1 MMNNNDVV
9 IRLRYAL
16 SLSNKQVE
24 AIFKLGGV
32 KVSDSDL
39 DRILTRQDKE
49 LPHDHT
55 LSNHDLEAFLN
66 GLVIDKRGERKD
78 KNGQVIPATFDIT
91 NAKLVNNVTIK
102 KIKIAMS
109 YTSDD
114 IQDLMKLAGDSI
126 SNGELSAILRRPDH
140 RNYREAGDRYVRKLL
155 AGMSKKYRG

>member
-16 SLSNKQVE
+16 SLSNQE
-24 AIFKLGGV
+24 IEEMFKLGGV
-32 KVSDSDL
+32 RVSDSDL
-39 DRILTRQDKE
+39 DRILTRQEKDQS
-49 LPHDHT
+49 HDAA

-66 GLVIDKRGERKD
+66 GLVIKKRGHRKD
-78 KNGQVIPATFDIT
+78 KNGQVVPATFDMR

-102 KIKIAMS
+102 KIKIAMA

-114 IQDLMKLAGDSI
+114 IQELLKLAGNHI

>member
-1 MMNNNDVV
+1 MNNNDVI

-16 SLSNKQVE
+16 SLTNQQIE

-32 KVSDSDL
+32 TIKDSDL
-39 DRILTRQDKE
+39 DRILTRQDKD
-49 LPHDHT
+49 LPYDHS

-66 GLVIDKRGERKD
+66 GLLIDRRGQRKD
-78 KNGQVIPATFDIT
+78 KDGHIVPPTFDIKT
-91 NAKLVNNVTIK
+91 PKLVNNVTIK
-102 KIKIAMS
+102 KIKIAMA

-114 IQDLMKLAGDSI
+114 IQELMKLAGDNI

>member
-16 SLSNKQVE
+16 SLTNKQIE
-24 AIFKLGGV
+24 AIFNLGGV
-32 KVSDSDL
+32 KVTDSDL

-49 LPHDHT
+49 AQHDAT

-66 GLVIDKRGERKD
+66 GLVIDKRGHRKD
-78 KNGQVIPATFDIT
+78 KDGNIVPPTFDIK

-102 KIKIAMS
+102 KIKIAMG

-114 IQDLMKLAGDSI
+114 IQELMKLAGDSI